1 MVLGNF
7 RESDVDKYHFSTLST
22 GFSTGSRD
30 CGKFSFFVLRVYISR
45 FDVILQNAN
54 FFDPK
59 NIDHRKIPTEKNETF
74 RSPEAY
80 RLSANHRL
88 EENDREGEYM
98 CENFTDLCC
107 KEVIC
112 VRDGRRLGFVSDARV
127 EVPEGHVLALIV
139 PGPSRLFGLF
149 GRKDD

>member
-1 MVLGNF
+1 
-7 RESDVDKYHFSTLST
+7 
-22 GFSTGSRD
+22 
-30 CGKFSFFVLRVYISR
+30 
-45 FDVILQNAN
+45 
-54 FFDPK
+54 
-59 NIDHRKIPTEKNETF
+59 
-74 RSPEAY
+74 
-80 RLSANHRL
+80 
-88 EENDREGEYM
+88 M

-149 GRKDD
+149 GRKDDYVIPWHCIRRIGPDIVLVDIKPEECKVPCRKPRAF